1 MMLIC
6 IKQHL
11 SSIWSSIHENVIN
24 TEAELTK
31 SVAYKKACVLEEI
44 TISINL
50 IVLNFSA
57 SKQLYDNL
65 VVTTSWQTFLDML
78 DQQKV
83 IFIIIFY
90 KLYFH
95 NRCSWNFRDPL
106 IYLLSTVT
114 PKNILIHFMPLVFF
128 CTLWKYEMLSG
139 AIERG
144 QWHITL
150 IIYLNVRSE
159 SKHRGIISRNFDQV

>member
-1 MMLIC
+1 MMLIF

-24 TEAELTK
+24 TEAKLTK

-44 TISINL
+44 TISISL

-65 VVTTSWQTFLDML
+65 AVTTSWQTFLDML
-78 DQQKV
+78 DQKKV

-95 NRCSWNFRDPL
+95 NRCSWN
-106 IYLLSTVT
+106 
-114 PKNILIHFMPLVFF
+114 
-128 CTLWKYEMLSG
+128 
-139 AIERG
+139 
-144 QWHITL
+144 
-150 IIYLNVRSE
+150 
-159 SKHRGIISRNFDQV
+159 

>member
-1 MMLIC
+1 MLIF

-11 SSIWSSIHENVIN
+11 NSIWSSIRENVIS

-31 SVAYKKACVLEEI
+31 SVAYKNTCVLEEI

-65 VVTTSWQTFLDML
+65 AVATSWQTFLDML

-83 IFIIIFY
+83 IFILIFY

-106 IYLLSTVT
+106 MLSTFHAT
-114 PKNILIHFMPLVFF
+114 GLFLYPLKIWDVV
-128 CTLWKYEMLSG
+128 
-139 AIERG
+139 RG
-144 QWHITL
+144 YRKMSVAYFVD
-150 IIYLNVRSE
+150 YLFKRS
-159 SKHRGIISRNFDQV
+159 